1 MTGVQTCALPILT
14 PATTTIL
21 MEAAGQEL
29 SGIAGATLNANKQ
42 IGGLFGTTIMGIL
55 TTNLSHNWNMVIV
68 VAFLVNVIMYIAT
81 WLIASRYLYGKE

>member
-1 MTGVQTCALPILT
+1 MSLGIGVLT

-42 IGGLFGTTIMGIL
+42 IGGLFGTTIMGIV
-55 TTNLSHNWNMVIV
+55 TTNLSHDWNIVIV
-68 VAFLVNVIMYIAT
+68 VAFMINVIMYIAT
-81 WLIASRYLYGKE
+81 WLIANRYLYGKK